1 MPNWCYQSLEVR
13 GPSHELDS
21 FVDAMQVTEP
31 NKDGVMQTSVEL
43 NQMCPVDDRTFA
55 YKTITDDDG
64 NERLIKTYATLS
76 ENGFDGYAHCVEI
89 WGTKWGAC
97 HIQWSGIKGK
107 YPVHIYFES
116 AWSPASGLIRA
127 ISTKFPTL
135 IFGLSYTEEADFFAG
150 YEIFQNGKQVDEYN
164 AGVVTCEEAEKY
176 LADFTAK
183 SEADNTE
190 VSQES
195 WDTYYEMMS
204 EATQARDEK
213 LEMAFTKG
221 MNNYSKFYS
230 AKPPKA
236 KVITA
241 PF

>member
-1 MPNWCYQSLEVR
+1 MPNWCYQNLEVR

-31 NKDGVMQTSVEL
+31 DKTGAMQTTVEL

-55 YKTITDDDG
+55 YKTITDDEG
-64 NERLIKTYATLS
+64 NEKLIKTYATLS
-76 ENGFDGYAHCVEI
+76 ENGFDGYGHCVEI

-97 HIQWSGIKGK
+97 HIQWNGTKGK

-150 YEIFQNGKQVDEYN
+150 YEIFQNGKQVGEYN
-164 AGVVTCEEAEKY
+164 AGVVVSEEADKY

-190 VSQES
+190 VSQEN
-195 WDTYYEMMS
+195 WDTYYDMIS
-204 EATQARDEK
+204 EATYARNEK
-213 LEMAFTKG
+213 LETAFTKG
-221 MNNYSKFYS
+221 MNNYSKSYS